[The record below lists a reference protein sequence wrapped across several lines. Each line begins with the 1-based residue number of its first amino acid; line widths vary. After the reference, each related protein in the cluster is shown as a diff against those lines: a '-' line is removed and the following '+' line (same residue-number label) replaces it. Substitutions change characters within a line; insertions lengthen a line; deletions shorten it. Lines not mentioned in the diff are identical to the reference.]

1 MSGAMEMHPAQ
12 TPAKEDVDFVESTE
26 AGIPSTYADIVSSHL
41 SKAHRDYLME
51 RHGTLELDPIPSMD
65 PADPYNWP
73 SWKVSGVESPFCRVL
88 RRFVDKDHANGYC
101 QRILENC
108 KSSPSSVSCVH
119 GHFCG
124 CRHHPGLSNVW
135 SSRNLCIAFNH

>member
-1 MSGAMEMHPAQ
+1 MSGAMEMHPSQ

-26 AGIPSTYADIVSSHL
+26 AGIPSTYADIVSSEL

-73 SWKVSGVESPFCRVL
+73 SWKVCGAEGSFCRVL
-88 RRFVDKDHANGYC
+88 KD
-101 QRILENC
+101 
-108 KSSPSSVSCVH
+108 SVKKQPC
-119 GHFCG
+119 
-124 CRHHPGLSNVW
+124 
-135 SSRNLCIAFNH
+135 